1 MIWYNTCP
9 RCNGNLVLESD
20 LHGEFMSCMQCGG
33 TLNEQQERALGL
45 TGKPS
50 PYAHLMAELMPSPR
64 RLPVAKQKGR
74 AA

>member
-9 RCNGNLVLESD
+9 RCNGGLVRESD
-20 LHGEFMSCMQCGG
+20 LHGEFVSCMQCGG
-33 TLNEQQERALGL
+33 ILNEQQERALGL

-50 PYAHLMAELMPSPR
+50 PYSHLIAEPMSPER
-64 RLPVAKQKGR
+64 RLSVAKQKRR